1 MKQTVYWVAMH
12 KDGKLQYL
20 LDGPF
25 VTKELAENRSDELTD
40 DNVIGSM
47 VVSQAI
53 TVEYI
58 DE

>member
-1 MKQTVYWVAMH
+1 MQQAIYWVAMY
-12 KDGKLQYL
+12 KDGQLQYL

-40 DNVIGSM
+40 DNVIGST
-47 VVSQAI
+47 VVSQQI
-53 TVEYI
+53 IVEYT